1 MWCGRRFKIT
11 SESYFNCNA
20 MGKEARSTRNTHYVN
35 RMSVLSWCGV
45 RAGLVHEGGA
55 NCTRLFL
62 FPGGCRRCSSPTLNS
77 VKRGCCLADGGG
89 RRSVFKRGVF
99 LYFCAFSPG
108 RRGTPNDNYFG
119 TEGVL
124 LMFSMKVTRD
134 LPLFFF

>member
-77 VKRGCCLADGGG
+77 VKRVNGVGG
-89 RRSVFKRGVF
+89 RAAAANQPDDDGVRK
-99 LYFCAFSPG
+99 AMVIMP
-108 RRGTPNDNYFG
+108 
-119 TEGVL
+119 
-124 LMFSMKVTRD
+124 MA
-134 LPLFFF
+134 